1 MKTGSF
7 NAPSCVRYN
16 LLPFGILHFQK
27 NQKKIPSDNKKSSKG
42 TFGTGNGG
50 VLKYRYARIVAARC
64 FFSIATANQ
73 YYERALIA
81 KKVVF
86 TFQSNHVLFL
96 NRQNI
101 DKECEE

>member
-1 MKTGSF
+1 MSKKF
-7 NAPSCVRYN
+7 QCENWKFRN
-16 LLPFGILHFQK
+16 PFGQEKVKQGDIRHRK
-27 NQKKIPSDNKKSSKG
+27 WW
-42 TFGTGNGG
+42 

-64 FFSIATANQ
+64 FFSIATAYEY

-101 DKECEE
+101 DKESGE

>member
-16 LLPFGILHFQK
+16 KK
-27 NQKKIPSDNKKSSKG
+27 NQKKILSDNKKSSKG
-42 TFGTGNGG
+42 TLGTGNGG

-73 YYERALIA
+73 YYYERALIA

-101 DKECEE
+101 DKECGE